1 MAENS
6 NETAKKSRGKGKP
19 FQPGKSGNPGG
30 RPKKINE
37 LVDKCRDL
45 TGECAD
51 VLTDIMR
58 TAKNKAA
65 DRIKAAEIILGYGWG
80 KPKQQTELTGKDNG
94 PLLFIW
100 DDKNE

>member
-19 FQPGKSGNPGG
+19 FQPGQSGNPGG

-37 LVDKCRDL
+37 LVDKCQDL

-51 VLTDIMR
+51 VLANILKDEKER
-58 TAKNKAA
+58 TT
-65 DRIKAAEIILGYGWG
+65 DRIKAAEIILAYGWG
-80 KPKQQTELTGKDNG
+80 KPKQQTELTGKDGG

-100 DDKNE
+100 EDTDE